1 MSWQTLAL
9 GDICDVIGGGTPS
22 KHRADFYEGD
32 IPWASIRDIQ
42 GDWVE
47 STEFSI
53 TEKAIAS
60 SATNVIP
67 SGNVIIATRVGLGK
81 VARLRRDTAIN
92 QDIRAVVPRDDKK
105 LDKQYLFY
113 WFKSIAKIIE
123 SEGKGATVKGVTLP
137 FVKSLQLPLPTL
149 PEQHRIVALLD
160 EAFAGIAIAKA
171 NAEKNLRNAQAIFD
185 IHLQDVFSGRGPM
198 WGEKSLGDL
207 ADFRNGINFT
217 KTSKGKRV
225 RVLGV
230 KDFKDRFHAPDD
242 GLDHVT
248 IDGDLDDGDVLRS
261 GDLVFVRSNGNPELI
276 GRSVVIGD
284 MSERTTHSGFTIR
297 ARLRT
302 DDVAPDYLGHFL
314 KSDTI
319 RKQMVDGGTGTN
331 IKSLN
336 QGTLSRVLVP
346 YPARAEQARIVKKL
360 EAVRAETQHL
370 QYLTTRKLAALAEL
384 KQSLLQRAFSGQL

>member
-1 MSWQTLAL
+1 MSWQTVPL

-22 KHRADFYEGD
+22 KSRADFYEGD
-32 IPWASIRDIQ
+32 IPWASIRDMQ

-53 TEKAIAS
+53 TRKAVAS

-67 SGNVIIATRVGLGK
+67 AGNVIIATRVGLGK

-92 QDIRAVVPRDDKK
+92 QDIRAVVPRDDKM

-171 NAEKNLRNAQAIFD
+171 NAEKSLLAAQEAFDLRLAS
-185 IHLQDVFSGRGPM
+185 VFSGEHPNWSEVRLEDVCAITSALVDPRAKEYMDAIHVGA
-198 WGEKSLGDL
+198 GNIESRTGRLIDL
-207 ADFRNGINFT
+207 
-217 KTSKGKRV
+217 KTSCQEGLISGKFPFDPSMVLYSKIRPYLMKVARPDFTGICSADMYPLTPIKGKADRDFLYYLLLSKPFTDYAI
-225 RVLGV
+225 LGS
-230 KDFKDRFHAPDD
+230 A
-242 GLDHVT
+242 
-248 IDGDLDDGDVLRS
+248 
-261 GDLVFVRSNGNPELI
+261 
-276 GRSVVIGD
+276 
-284 MSERTTHSGFTIR
+284 R
-297 ARLRT
+297 AGMPKVNREHLFQYT
-302 DDVAPDYLGHFL
+302 CSTPDVASQA
-314 KSDTI
+314 KI
-319 RKQMVDGGTGTN
+319 
-331 IKSLN
+331 
-336 QGTLSRVLVP
+336 
-346 YPARAEQARIVKKL
+346 AEEL
-360 EAVRAETQHL
+360 DELWAETQHL
-370 QYLTTRKLAALAEL
+370 QSLTTRKLAALDEL